1 MSNQLTLKNFADVLD
16 PDVLDEAESLLS
28 GDSAIAVRESEPG
41 FWETR
46 INKAKPA
53 IELSAKGVV
62 TGMDCDCTSY
72 TEDGTVCKHLAAMLY
87 ALRTKLQGSGKPKE
101 AKASKTP
108 KADKKGNEP
117 KKVKKQDPAEALLA
131 QLEPKEIYEFVR
143 QHLAKDKSFKSQ
155 FLMHFSEK
163 DENNTQKFQDIVL
176 NAIQAVR
183 GRRKN
188 LQAADGAKIA
198 TALTPLRKQ
207 AAAAEAKGYFREAY
221 AICRALLQEVP
232 KVMVDM
238 ANQSAKLNT
247 LIEGASEVLFL
258 LLEGDKAPYELKHEI
273 FDWLIAEWRAPL
285 DGQTEATIELYGP
298 VLRAARVLKRQGE
311 LEPVLKQSIAFWD
324 SKNAP
329 GGWSRYHHLRDA
341 VDRLKQLYLKD
352 LEAPEKAEAL
362 LAAHKQELYFYQQLV
377 AVKIAQEDYKT
388 ARTFLLDIKKNL
400 STYQRT
406 TNLVSTYGLE
416 KEIDVE
422 LLNIAIKL
430 QDKQAVA
437 ALAAVLFKAESYRG
451 MRYYHLEKQ
460 HTDAAEWPSRVEYY
474 LKLFSKDLKYGS
486 FWSQHIESPYAEV
499 LCAEERWEDMKVFLQ
514 GTSQLKYWCY
524 YSKVAREYFPDF
536 FLEKS
541 QVVLDENLVKS
552 TPSEYERITDL
563 LGYMADTPGGAE
575 TVRRLLFDYRQKY
588 ANRAALLNALRR
600 VAVT

>member
-16 PDVLDEAESLLS
+16 PEVLDEAESLLG
-28 GDSAIAVRESEPG
+28 GDSAMVVRESEPG
-41 FWETR
+41 FWETH
-46 INKAKPA
+46 IDKAKPA

-117 KKVKKQDPAEALLA
+117 KKVKKQDPTEALLA

-143 QHLAKDKSFKSQ
+143 QLLSKDKAFKGQ

-163 DENNTQKFQDIVL
+163 DENNTQKFHDIVL

-207 AAAAEAKGYFREAY
+207 VAAAEAKGYFREAY
-221 AICRALLQEVP
+221 AICRALLQEIP
-232 KVMVDM
+232 KVMISM
-238 ANQSAKLNT
+238 ANQSAKLNGI
-247 LIEGASEVLFL
+247 IEGAAEVLFL

-273 FDWLIAEWRAPL
+273 FDWLVAEWRVSL
-285 DGQTEATIELYGP
+285 ENQTESAIELYGA
-298 VLRAARVLKRQGE
+298 VLKAARALKRQGE
-311 LEPVLKQSIAFWD
+311 LEPILKQSIAFWD

-329 GGWSRYHHLRDA
+329 GGWSRYHNLKDA
-341 VDRLKQLYLKD
+341 VDRLKLLYLND
-352 LEAPEKAEAL
+352 LGAPEKAEAL

-377 AVKIAQEDYKT
+377 AIKIAQEDYKT

-400 STYQRT
+400 SAYQRT
-406 TNLVSTYGLE
+406 TNLVNTYGLE
-416 KEIDVE
+416 KEIDVQ

-430 QDKQAVA
+430 QEKEGIALQAA
-437 ALAAVLFKAESYRG
+437 ALFKSVSYRDFK
-451 MRYYHLEKQ
+451 YYHLEKE
-460 HTDAAEWPSRVEYY
+460 HTDAAQWPSRVTNY
-474 LKLFSKDLKYGS
+474 LKLFSKDLKYES
-486 FWSQHIESPYAEV
+486 YWSTYIESPYAEV
-499 LCAEERWEDMKVFLQ
+499 LCAEERWEDLKAFLL
-514 GTSQLKYWCY
+514 GTIQLKYWCY
-524 YSKVAREYFPDF
+524 YSKPVQEHFPDF
-536 FLEKS
+536 FLE
-541 QVVLDENLVKS
+541 QAPVVLEQNIVKS
-552 TPSEYERITDL
+552 NASEYRWIAELLAAMATNKAGMEIARQLVER
-563 LGYMADTPGGAE
+563 
-575 TVRRLLFDYRQKY
+575 YRGQY
-588 ANRAALLNALRR
+588 TNRPALLKEINRIFAK
-600 VAVT
+600 